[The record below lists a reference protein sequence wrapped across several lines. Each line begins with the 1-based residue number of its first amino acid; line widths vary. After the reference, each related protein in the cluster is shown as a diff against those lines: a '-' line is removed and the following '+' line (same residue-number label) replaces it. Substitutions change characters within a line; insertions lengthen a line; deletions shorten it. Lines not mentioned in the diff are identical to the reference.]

1 MTIGFS
7 AHAIK
12 RMNHRGVRKTD
23 IGFVLEHASR
33 WTNVGGGLVS
43 VSLTKQDQQGL
54 RKLMINNQAMDR
66 LTRTFVVMD
75 PESNEVI
82 TIIKGGNRRY
92 RRSH

>member
-1 MTIGFS
+1 MTIGFT

-12 RMNHRGVRKTD
+12 RMNHRGVRKSD

-43 VSLTKQDQQGL
+43 VSLSRQDQNGL
-54 RKLMINNQAMDR
+54 RNLKNYNQTMDR
-66 LTRTFVVMD
+66 LVRTFVVMD
-75 PESNEVI
+75 PETDEVV